1 MLSKHSY
8 KGVYSSEED
17 RSNAEERINDTCSK
31 LVEDS
36 EYDDEYSTEKYMEN
50 DMFVL
55 EVNYTINK

>member
-1 MLSKHSY
+1 
-8 KGVYSSEED
+8 VYSSEED